1 MTSFLH
7 DTARHGPYFGF
18 AEAPR
23 CVTAPIGKARFSVSR
38 LHCEVAPGEARVLT
52 IPPQDA
58 YFVMLYLEDV
68 AHCDVLH
75 DGSSTGTRRY
85 PQGSIC
91 LVHLADGAVIRL
103 SSTLDSLGF
112 IVPKALFEEL
122 DQIAPGTSDG
132 RLECRRGESDAVIAN
147 LGTAF
152 LAMFDR
158 GQAPLPV
165 TFKHMAI
172 ALCGHLLHRYGAG
185 RTSRDGTFAASLSA
199 GQEVAAKTYIARNL
213 SRSAIPVSAIA
224 AAAGLPAS
232 CFAQSFQKAVGCTL
246 AQWVNGSRVAR
257 AKELLAQRTLS
268 LKTIAG
274 ECGFSDQAQ
283 FNRVFAKAT
292 GMPPAV
298 WRMTR
303 LQ

>member
-1 MTSFLH
+1 MTLYLH
-7 DTARHGPYFGF
+7 DTVRNGPDFGI

-38 LHCEVAPGEARVLT
+38 LHCEVAPGEMRVLN
-52 IPPQDA
+52 IPAQKA
-58 YFVMLYLEDV
+58 YFVMLYLADV
-68 AHCDVLH
+68 DHCDVLQ
-75 DGSSTGTRRY
+75 DGSFTEARRY

-91 LVHLADGAVIRL
+91 LVSLAGGAVIRL
-103 SSTLDSLGF
+103 CSTLDSLGF
-112 IVPKALFEEL
+112 VVPRALFEEL
-122 DQIAPGTSDG
+122 DHLAPGVGDG

-172 ALCGHLLHRYGAG
+172 ALCGHLLHRYGASS
-185 RTSRDGTFAASLSA
+185 TSRDSTAAASLSA
-199 GQEVAAKTYIARNL
+199 AQEVAAKAYIVRNL
-213 SRSAIPVSAIA
+213 TRSAIPVSAIA

-246 AQWVNGSRVAR
+246 EQWVSGSRVAR
-257 AKELLAQRTLS
+257 AKELLAQHTLS

-283 FNRVFAKAT
+283 FNTVFAKAT

>member
-1 MTSFLH
+1 M
-7 DTARHGPYFGF
+7 
-18 AEAPR
+18 
-23 CVTAPIGKARFSVSR
+23 TAPIGKARFSVSR

-52 IPPQDA
+52 IPAQDA
-58 YFVMLYLEDV
+58 YFVMLYLADV

-75 DGSSTGTRRY
+75 DGSSTETRLY

-91 LVHLADGAVIRL
+91 LVHLAGGAVIRL

-172 ALCGHLLHRYGAG
+172 ALCGHLLHRYGAS
-185 RTSRDGTFAASLSA
+185 RTRDGTFAASLSA
-199 GQEVAAKTYIARNL
+199 VQEVAAKAYIARNL
-213 SRSAIPVSAIA
+213 RCSAIPVSAIA

-232 CFAQSFQKAVGCTL
+232 SFAQSFQKAVGCTL

-268 LKTIAG
+268 LKTVAG

-283 FNRVFAKAT
+283 FNKVFAKAT